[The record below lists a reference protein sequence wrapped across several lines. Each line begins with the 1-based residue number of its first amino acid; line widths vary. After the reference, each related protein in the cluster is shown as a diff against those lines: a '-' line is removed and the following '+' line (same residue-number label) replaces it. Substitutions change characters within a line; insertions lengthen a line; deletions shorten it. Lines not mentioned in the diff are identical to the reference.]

1 MVAVLALA
9 GGACGGDDDAE
20 VTDDAEAT
28 DDASATS
35 DDADSGD
42 DGSDSGTNEW
52 CVLMDNAETPQ
63 QLDDLDITDPESV
76 EDAFKSVVDLME
88 DAAGSA
94 PDEIDEDVQ
103 ILVDQFKEVYDQ
115 LEEVD
120 FNFVDIDQSALEN
133 PEADAASAR
142 IDEFCGFD
150 SSDDVD
156 IDSGDTDDTLD
167 LGEIGGD
174 TAREQMVSV
183 FTLMGMT
190 DEQANCVVDNI
201 DLEALDA
208 ANIDPTQYFDL
219 FEECGFD
226 ITNPGG

>member
-88 DAAGSA
+88 EAAGSA

-103 ILVDQFKEVYDQ
+103 
-115 LEEVD
+115 
-120 FNFVDIDQSALEN
+120 
-133 PEADAASAR
+133 
-142 IDEFCGFD
+142 
-150 SSDDVD
+150 
-156 IDSGDTDDTLD
+156 
-167 LGEIGGD
+167 
-174 TAREQMVSV
+174 
-183 FTLMGMT
+183 
-190 DEQANCVVDNI
+190 
-201 DLEALDA
+201 
-208 ANIDPTQYFDL
+208 
-219 FEECGFD
+219 
-226 ITNPGG
+226 